1 VDHCLTKA
9 ASSGHKTLAFPALGT
24 GRLQYNKR
32 TVANAMFDAVEN
44 YSASNPRSRV
54 AQVLVVIMPADT
66 DVLQEFKKR
75 CTRKNTNRKR
85 MILSYLLYFAVFK
98 HICILDSTV

>member
-24 GRLQYNKR
+24 GRLEYNKR

-44 YSASNPRSRV
+44 YSASNPKNRV
-54 AQVLVVIMPADT
+54 TEVLFVMPADT
-66 DVLQEFKKR
+66 DVLQEFEKR
-75 CTRKNTNRKR
+75 CRRKNTYGK
-85 MILSYLLYFAVFK
+85 
-98 HICILDSTV
+98 